1 MGKTY
6 STIDTLTAEGLFNI
20 TVDIGDVSRI
30 QNVLGIAIERLSNS
44 PVTKEQL
51 EYIGATSV
59 DYAKQLIT
67 IQGAIDTRKA
77 HDSIHW
83 RMPSENRLEI
93 YDDATSWNNYPY
105 PASIEYGFHPFG
117 SSKYVPPRPFLRP
130 AIKYAQLLTK
140 YTIQDSIQQMFQ
152 GNNWTTIG
160 FFSNTQ
166 QRPIPFEIGS
176 KINMSKIRTGDKK
189 GQFPSRA
196 GARAMS
202 GIRGRNYLRTASGR
216 PKKLS
221 SGQHRY
227 IGFASHRSRT
237 SVDKFSQI
245 KGYQPGAYS
254 RNYFGIKKSNKSD

>member
-1 MGKTY
+1 MGREY
-6 STIDTLTAEGLFNI
+6 STLDTLTAEGMFNI
-20 TVDIGDVSRI
+20 TVDVGDVSRI
-30 QNVLGIAIERLSNS
+30 QNVLGIAIEKLSES

-59 DYAKQLIT
+59 DYAKQLMT
-67 IQGAIDTRKA
+67 IQGAIQTKTA
-77 HDSIHW
+77 YNSVKW
-83 RMPSENRLEI
+83 RMPSNNRLEI

-117 SSKYVPPRPFLRP
+117 GSKYIPPRPFLRP

-140 YTIQDSIQQMFQ
+140 YSIQDTVQQMFQ
-152 GNNWTTIG
+152 GNNWTRIG

-166 QRPIPFEIGS
+166 ANPIPFEIGA

-237 SVDKFSQI
+237 NVNKWSQI
-245 KGYQPGAYS
+245 RGYIPREYS
-254 RNYFGIKKSNKSD
+254 RNYFDIKKANSRK